1 MSNNIKIDQKDLT
14 RLRQKLNKLS
24 LLDSK
29 VLSNELGAAG
39 LDIARI
45 AKKKAPTMKSKSGGG
60 TLMQSIRSEKQGKS
74 VEVIAG
80 AKYAPYVEFGTGGFV
95 NFEDMLELGIPKS
108 YAAQFKGKTDG
119 FMKPQPFFFGSARI
133 GLKKLLNR
141 LEIQI
146 KKAIK

>member
-14 RLRQKLNKLS
+14 SLRQKLNKLS

-45 AKKKAPTMKSKSGGG
+45 AKKKAPVDKG
-60 TLMQSIRSEKQGKS
+60 TLRQSIRSEKQGKS

-95 NFEDMLELGIPKS
+95 NFDDMVELGIPKS